1 MTGIAQKLAALIVIV
16 AAVSACAEKSGGP
29 APAQGGLIAARDT
42 LVADLRQCTQA
53 HGYDPQ
59 DTAALPETALAPN
72 ELPWRQC
79 AYDAVRAYAQSHPSL
94 RGMYEQL
101 IAEDIAMTTAIQQG
115 TMTRAQR
122 RQRIDAL
129 VGQIKAAEEEQIAA
143 AASEQARQNEQLRN
157 VVDNF
162 RGFSY

>member
-1 MTGIAQKLAALIVIV
+1 MTATIRKFAASIIVM
-16 AAVSACAEKSGGP
+16 AAISACADQPSGP
-29 APAQGGLIAARDT
+29 AAQDGLIAARDR
-42 LVADLRQCTQA
+42 LVADLQQCTQA
-53 HGYDPQ
+53 HGYDPH
-59 DTAALPETALAPN
+59 DAASLPETALAPN

-115 TMTRAQR
+115 TMTRTQR

-129 VGQIKAAEEEQIAA
+129 VAQIKAAEEEQIAA